1 MKLRTL
7 ATCTLFAAFAL
18 ALALPAAAAPLPGC
32 KDPRAVARYLGLSA
46 AQVAQVKDL
55 RTDLRDAVE
64 PLRKQIAPLRDE
76 IGDLLATPAPDACT
90 VGGLVVKVNGLTD
103 QIDTLHD
110 KFEKDFELIL
120 TPEQLVKWKALQV
133 VCRAQGQPTGA

>member
-1 MKLRTL
+1 MKLRTVATSLVL
-7 ATCTLFAAFAL
+7 AALAFAL
-18 ALALPAAAAPLPGC
+18 AQPAAAAPLPGC

-55 RTDLRDAVE
+55 RLDLRAAVQPLYQQIE
-64 PLRKQIAPLRDE
+64 PLRDQ
-76 IGDLLATPAPDACT
+76 IGDLLETANPDACT

-103 QIDTLHD
+103 QIGALHD
-110 KFEKDFELIL
+110 EFEKDFEALL

-133 VCRAQGQPTGA
+133 VCRAKGQPTGA